1 MKRNLYLLLA
11 LLAAGFSGCN
21 NEPKFKVEG
30 AVADADK
37 QTLYFEAST
46 VGGVELLDS
55 AVLRGDGS
63 FSFKGKRPESPE
75 FYRLRLGNKIINF
88 AVDSTETVDVHAKA
102 DDFATGYSIEGSEN
116 NTKIK
121 ELVLLQS
128 ALQQRVLALA
138 QSGLPVGVAQDSLL
152 HMVNA
157 YKDQVKHEYIYAAPN
172 TSYAYFALFQTLN
185 GYQIFDPL
193 SSREDVKCF
202 AAVAT
207 SLNNNFPHADR
218 SRNLYNMV
226 IKGMKNTRAP
236 QQRQLEVN
244 DDVVKETGVIDI
256 DLKDLH
262 GNSRKLTDLKGKVV
276 LIDFTVYNNAMSAT
290 HNLLLRDLYNKYAA
304 QGLEI
309 YQVSLDGDEHF
320 WKTSADNL
328 PWVCVR
334 DGAGAYSQYV
344 QLYNVTQLPSV
355 FLVNR
360 QNELSA
366 RGETIKDLDA
376 AIQKLL

>member
-75 FYRLRLGNKIINF
+75 FYRLRLGNKMINF